1 MKKLKATITSLAT
14 LTALSLVGAAV
25 VYAQKSAPITVK
37 ADTPNVQLISP
48 QSYQQYLPLAT
59 PTAVSVT
66 SGFTAIADGKTI
78 YIYEGDVNPSQDSE
92 TGAYRTYTHAN
103 AINQLAFDEKNI
115 SLIKDIVE
123 VYRAKIIDLTS
134 SNMVVELTGKPSKID
149 GFLQVMAP
157 YHVLEMCRSGII
169 GMPRGS
175 QSDWWKAAN

>member
-1 MKKLKATITSLAT
+1 MNKYV
-14 LTALSLVGAAV
+14 LSIV
-25 VYAQKSAPITVK
+25 V
-37 ADTPNVQLISP
+37 DNNPNVMARVS
-48 QSYQQYLPLAT
+48 SMFARRRFNMT
-59 PTAVSVT
+59 SVTAAQTSDPNVSV
-66 SGFTAIADGKTI
+66 ITI
-78 YIYEGDVNPSQDSE
+78 VTEGDAHVLDQAIKQTYKLQEVRSITLLPRNESLLSE
-92 TGAYRTYTHAN
+92 TIMIRLAY
-103 AINQLAFDEKNI
+103 DEKNI